1 MEVLQTDKSR
11 LLWEETIRFA
21 QDCSWYAGRRLAERM
36 RENTFADWERVFA
49 AVERDRV
56 VGFCVF
62 EAKSGLPEH
71 LSAYGPFINCVYVDE
86 AFRGRR
92 ISEKLVRAA
101 LDYGKSLGYQ
111 TVYLK
116 SEHHG
121 LYEKYGFEKIA
132 DFVPVR
138 GLANQLFRIHTGAA
152 EGGEK

>member
-1 MEVLQTDKSR
+1 MEVMQIDKSQS
-11 LLWEETIRFA
+11 LWEETIRFA
-21 QDCSWYAGRRLAERM
+21 RNCSWYAGRRLAERM
-36 RENTFADWERVFA
+36 RENRFADWERVFA
-49 AVERDRV
+49 AVEEDRV

-71 LSAYGPFINCVYVDE
+71 LSGYGPFINCVFVDE

-92 ISEKLVRAA
+92 ISEKLVWAA
-101 LDYGKSLGYQ
+101 LDYGKSLGCQ
-111 TVYLK
+111 RVYLK

-138 GLANQLFRIHTGAA
+138 GLADQLFGIELG
-152 EGGEK
+152 